1 MESKT
6 VKTAQTVTTSGI
18 QKDTRKLQTQRI
30 ADKIGRTS
38 ARNNDSETKNSAL
51 LRKPKTNI
59 DNEKGSTGAKTEK
72 MNEEID
78 RQLRSRDRR
87 KSTRRDAAY
96 PANHGG
102 NSDHGPADSNI
113 ILAIK
118 KLSEQVESLCNY
130 TKIIADRVENLE
142 LKFTTTSEDTT
153 ELKTILK
160 ETKNNTD
167 SIIEKSSRLQK
178 EIRFDQRNE
187 KIEKKCKQIIAEN
200 SIIWK
205 KRMNQRKISYWH
217 CLQNALKAELYKD
230 WQTNSP
236 DYLPLKYRPKVNATD
251 SDLILLMKSEEAEQK
266 YADEIDTMLHYSHQH
281 EERVLE
287 IDEEVKTDIDG
298 WSFSEEEQS
307 CLLDLWTAEAR
318 KNETISQ
325 HLWDKRLDFL
335 TKKKIEEEEMQNV
348 RFINEEQEIMIQK
361 RSYLKRNRFK
371 IRNNEKRQTKSRD
384 HDIQHRRNDHF
395 QSARTAHSCH
405 DNWRHGLQYTKDASN

>member
-1 MESKT
+1 M
-6 VKTAQTVTTSGI
+6 
-18 QKDTRKLQTQRI
+18 
-30 ADKIGRTS
+30 
-38 ARNNDSETKNSAL
+38 
-51 LRKPKTNI
+51 
-59 DNEKGSTGAKTEK
+59 
-72 MNEEID
+72 
-78 RQLRSRDRR
+78 
-87 KSTRRDAAY
+87 RRDTAY
-96 PANHGG
+96 PANHDD
-102 NSDHGPADSNI
+102 NSDNGPADSNI

-142 LKFTTTSEDTT
+142 LKLTTTSEDTT

-167 SIIEKSSRLQK
+167 RIIEKSSRLRK

-217 CLQNALKAELYKD
+217 CLQNASKAELYKD

-307 CLLDLWTAEAR
+307 CLLDLWTAETR
-318 KNETISQ
+318 KNEIISQ
-325 HLWDKRLDFL
+325 HLWDKSLDFL
-335 TKKKIEEEEMQNV
+335 T
-348 RFINEEQEIMIQK
+348 
-361 RSYLKRNRFK
+361 
-371 IRNNEKRQTKSRD
+371 
-384 HDIQHRRNDHF
+384 
-395 QSARTAHSCH
+395 
-405 DNWRHGLQYTKDASN
+405 